1 MQLSLS
7 CGNVFDTWPT
17 SLRLIEYY
25 PGILFLSTSRVHAFD
40 PGFISRVHMAV
51 SFKEM
56 GKDARMQI
64 WKAFL
69 EKLSAD
75 SLTASELDSLV
86 NRRVSGRQI
95 KNAIR
100 TAAALAKG
108 RQELMGYTHL
118 MESLDAIEEFQR
130 EMTSRAG
137 NLYS

>member
-1 MQLSLS
+1 M
-7 CGNVFDTWPT
+7 
-17 SLRLIEYY
+17 
-25 PGILFLSTSRVHAFD
+25 HAFD
-40 PGFISRVHMAV
+40 PGFISRVHLAV

-56 GKDARMQI
+56 GKDARTQI

-100 TAAALAKG
+100 TAASLAKG
-108 RQELMGYTHL
+108 RQELLGYTHL
-118 MESLDAIEEFQR
+118 VESLDAIEEFQR